1 MKKGLIKTSITLL
14 IIGGLSACASNE
26 DTKDDA
32 MPNNQPTLVTS
43 SNEDMMMTCDLVDS
57 GEQGPLTEDIYVV
70 GTFPGANWKHV
81 ESRKLSYKGD
91 NIYQAVVSENTGKY
105 SMQYAAKEWKLQFTA
120 KARKLT
126 VGTLGELARGG
137 YGTDTSVEIPEA
149 GQYVWS
155 LEFTDKGAP
164 LNIVVA
170 KCE

>member
-1 MKKGLIKTSITLL
+1 MKNNLFKSSLVALIA
-14 IIGGLSACASNE
+14 GGLVACASTGDGAAQESELTSNHINIMTSC
-26 DTKDDA
+26 DVPDA
-32 MPNNQPTLVTS
+32 A
-43 SNEDMMMTCDLVDS
+43 
-57 GEQGPLTEDIYVV
+57 EQGPLAEDIYVV
-70 GTFPGANWKHV
+70 GTFPGANWKHIDD
-81 ESRKLSYKGD
+81 RKLSHKG
-91 NIYQAVVSENTGKY
+91 NNVYQAVISENTGKFI
-105 SMQYAAKEWKLQFTA
+105 MQYAAKGWKPQFTA

-137 YGTDTSVEIPEA
+137 YGTDTSVEIPEP